1 MIHVDE
7 KKMHAPGVVGT
18 SYQVM
23 GLEMA
28 LRNYAHL
35 LYGVTKRYSF
45 DAFADLI
52 EQHYDTKG
60 NPQNAE
66 TVRVLRKL
74 QEQNPPMTYL
84 IVPACTDQAGQCRI
98 AQREGDIADALKD
111 YRADPD
117 AWSDVGLMNSRG
129 NLVCLNAPSVVYQ
142 EFKSMEPL
150 MAGTQVT
157 L

>member
-28 LRNYAHL
+28 LSNYAHL

-45 DAFADLI
+45 AAFADLI
-52 EQHYDTKG
+52 EQHYDTKD

-74 QEQNPPMTYL
+74 HEQNPPMTYL
-84 IVPACTDQAGQCRI
+84 IVPAWSDQAGQCRI
-98 AQREGDIADALKD
+98 AKRLGDIGDALKD
-111 YRADPD
+111 YRAEPD
-117 AWSDVGLMNSRG
+117 AWEDVGIMNSRG
-129 NLVCLNAPSVVYQ
+129 SLVCLDAPGHIYQ

-150 MAGTQVT
+150 MAGVQVS